1 MRNNQ
6 FLRVKN
12 SLLELEK
19 DFMELTDRELKDR
32 KEKIKREIE
41 ELLHK
46 PIYVSK
52 DDMDRFEEQEMKK
65 IRPIIRKWFDQLI
78 NKNVIRKKPQI
89 IRDKLKDK
97 IIRDISRLSET
108 KKEERK
114 KKKYNGRINKNRII
128 RDIRTLFETKKT
140 KEERKKKKEHN
151 ERLIKDGII
160 RRLFEQV
167 EKEKIFMSAKE

>member
-52 DDMDRFEEQEMKK
+52 CLKMIWIGLKNKK
-65 IRPIIRKWFDQLI
+65 
-78 NKNVIRKKPQI
+78 
-89 IRDKLKDK
+89 
-97 IIRDISRLSET
+97 
-108 KKEERK
+108 
-114 KKKYNGRINKNRII
+114 
-128 RDIRTLFETKKT
+128 
-140 KEERKKKKEHN
+140 
-151 ERLIKDGII
+151 
-160 RRLFEQV
+160 
-167 EKEKIFMSAKE
+167 